1 MSNYGSNT
9 FVIEG
14 ANGTEIC
21 NKIMKT
27 FDICVELDTR
37 YKIGE
42 VNGKVYTIEKS
53 KTKYAYP
60 DGMEYVFSV
69 WEKDDD
75 HNNGFKRPLAYSWI
89 HPTYIELKDGNLH
102 ISESW
107 LNSVGAVEYYI
118 RDVKLH
124 KQTNVYFETN
134 CEADMAGATNDSE
147 GKYFKKCCVLLDGD
161 TDAMIETLAQLYASK
176 DELDKF
182 DNIKMQKKYYELSF
196 DEQLSICKSLEEKSV
211 DIYYDIPK
219 VIETEK
225 FFG

>member
-53 KTKYAYP
+53 KTEYAYP

-69 WEKDDD
+69 WDKDDD
-75 HNNGFKRPLAYSWI
+75 YNNGFKRPLAYSWI
-89 HPTYIELKDGNLH
+89 HPSNIELKDGNLH
-102 ISESW
+102 IYESW
-107 LNSVGAVEYYI
+107 LSSVGAVEYYI

-134 CEADMAGATNDSE
+134 CEADIAGATNDSE
-147 GKYFKKCCVLLDGD
+147 GKYFERYC
-161 TDAMIETLAQLYASK
+161 
-176 DELDKF
+176 
-182 DNIKMQKKYYELSF
+182 YYECECDTMIPENFYDLPV
-196 DEQLSICKSLEEKSV
+196 DEQLLICKLLKDKGIGIE
-211 DIYYDIPK
+211 YDATRI
-219 VIETEK
+219 IETDK

>member
-53 KTKYAYP
+53 KTEYAYP

-69 WEKDDD
+69 WDKDDD
-75 HNNGFKRPLAYSWI
+75 YNNGFKRPLAYSWI
-89 HPTYIELKDGNLH
+89 HPSNIELKDGNLH
-102 ISESW
+102 IYESW
-107 LNSVGAVEYYI
+107 LSSVGAVEYYI

-134 CEADMAGATNDSE
+134 CEADIAGATNDSE
-147 GKYFKKCCVLLDGD
+147 GKYFERYC
-161 TDAMIETLAQLYASK
+161 
-176 DELDKF
+176 
-182 DNIKMQKKYYELSF
+182 YYECECDTMIPENFNDLPV
-196 DEQLSICKSLEEKSV
+196 DEQLLICKLLKDKGIGIE
-211 DIYYDIPK
+211 YDATRI
-219 VIETEK
+219 IETDK

>member
-1 MSNYGSNT
+1 MARSSQQKNKIINELKISNMSNFGSNT

-53 KTKYAYP
+53 KTEYAYP

-89 HPTYIELKDGNLH
+89 HPTDIELKDGNLW

-107 LNSVGAVEYYI
+107 CNSDGVLRYYI

-124 KQTNVYFETN
+124 KQTNVYFMTS
-134 CEADMAGATNDSE
+134 CEADIAGATNDSE
-147 GKYFKKCCVLLDGD
+147 GKYFKRYCYCECICEMPDNYGELP
-161 TDAMIETLAQLYASK
+161 LAEQV
-176 DELDKF
+176 
-182 DNIKMQKKYYELSF
+182 SF
-196 DEQLSICKSLEEKSV
+196 CEALEAKGEEV
-211 DIYYDIPK
+211 YYDVTRI
-219 VIETEK
+219 IETEK

>member
-1 MSNYGSNT
+1 MSNFGSNT

-53 KTKYAYP
+53 KTEYAYP

-89 HPTYIELKDGNLH
+89 HPTDIELKDGNLW

-107 LNSVGAVEYYI
+107 CNSDGVLRYYI

-124 KQTNVYFETN
+124 KQTNVYFMTS
-134 CEADMAGATNDSE
+134 CEADIAGATNDSE
-147 GKYFKKCCVLLDGD
+147 GKYFKRYCYCECICEMPDNYGELP
-161 TDAMIETLAQLYASK
+161 LAEQV
-176 DELDKF
+176 
-182 DNIKMQKKYYELSF
+182 SF
-196 DEQLSICKSLEEKSV
+196 CEALEAKGEEV
-211 DIYYDIPK
+211 YYDVTRI
-219 VIETEK
+219 IETEK

>member
-53 KTKYAYP
+53 KTEYAYP

-69 WEKDDD
+69 WDKDDND
-75 HNNGFKRPLAYSWI
+75 
-89 HPTYIELKDGNLH
+89 LKFQLKLGN
-102 ISESW
+102 
-107 LNSVGAVEYYI
+107 
-118 RDVKLH
+118 
-124 KQTNVYFETN
+124 
-134 CEADMAGATNDSE
+134 
-147 GKYFKKCCVLLDGD
+147 D
-161 TDAMIETLAQLYASK
+161 T
-176 DELDKF
+176 
-182 DNIKMQKKYYELSF
+182 
-196 DEQLSICKSLEEKSV
+196 
-211 DIYYDIPK
+211 K
-219 VIETEK
+219 VIMLKMWRKNSLKMLYEYVK
-225 FFG
+225 MSLGMDIDIQPVL